1 MGEFILLIE
10 HDRRTNEV
18 VVGIM
23 DTIREYDKWEEIP
36 KDTLKA
42 LKDATSILSVY
53 FTQLLEENDDE

>member
-10 HDRRTNEV
+10 HNRRTNEV

-23 DTIREYDKWEEIP
+23 DTIREYDEWEEIP
-36 KDTLKA
+36 RDTLKA

>member
-23 DTIREYDKWEEIP
+23 DTTRDYDKWEEIP

>member
-23 DTIREYDKWEEIP
+23 DTIREYDEWEEIP

>member
-23 DTIREYDKWEEIP
+23 DTIREYDEWEEIP
-36 KDTLKA
+36 RDTLKA
-42 LKDATSILSVY
+42 LKEATSILSVY